1 MSPRPM
7 APSGPP
13 PAASASPPTTTPH
26 ATPTTTPHA
35 TAGASLPL
43 PLAGEGRG
51 EGRRTAPPL
60 TLGRDRGNRTLR
72 YLALAAVAIVMLY
85 PLLWLVGA
93 SFKSNAEIFS
103 SAGFWPDRL
112 DFGAY
117 AKGWKTST
125 EYTFATYF
133 LNSFLITLPRIV
145 VTVISC
151 VLVAY
156 AFARFE
162 FWGRKLLFS
171 IMIAT
176 MMLPLIVLR
185 LPQYLVFREI
195 GWLDSY
201 LPLIVPSAFAT
212 DTFFV
217 FMLVQFLRGI
227 PRDMEEAAQIDGC
240 NALQLLWHIIVP
252 LLKPAIISVIV
263 FQFIW
268 TMNDFMGP
276 LIYLASVEKYPVSL
290 ALKMSIGATEE
301 VEWANV
307 IAISV
312 VALIPSVAVFFAAQ
326 KHFIEG
332 ATSSGVK
339 G

>member
-1 MSPRPM
+1 MSAGLPDQ
-7 APSGPP
+7 
-13 PAASASPPTTTPH
+13 ASRAQVLVRTT
-26 ATPTTTPHA
+26 
-35 TAGASLPL
+35 LL
-43 PLAGEGRG
+43 L
-51 EGRRTAPPL
+51 
-60 TLGRDRGNRTLR
+60 
-72 YLALAAVAIVMLY
+72 AVALLMLY
-85 PLLWLVGA
+85 PLVWLVGA
-93 SFKSNAEIFS
+93 SFKSNAQIFS
-103 SAGFWPDRL
+103 EIGPIPDRL

-133 LNSFLITLPRIV
+133 LNSFLITIPRIA
-145 VTVISC
+145 VTVVSC

-162 FWGRKLLFS
+162 FWGRKVLFG
-171 IMIAT
+171 IMVGT

-185 LPQYLVFREI
+185 LPQYLMFKEL
-195 GWLDSY
+195 GWLDTY

-227 PRDMEEAAQIDGC
+227 PRDMEEAAVIDGC

-252 LLKPAIISVIV
+252 LLKPAIVSVIV

-276 LIYLASVEKYPVSL
+276 LVYLASVEKYPVSL

-312 VALIPSVAVFFAAQ
+312 VALIPSVVVFFLAQ
-326 KHFIEG
+326 RHFIEG
-332 ATSSGVK
+332 ASSSGIK

>member
-1 MSPRPM
+1 MSPTDDP
-7 APSGPP
+7 
-13 PAASASPPTTTPH
+13 
-26 ATPTTTPHA
+26 
-35 TAGASLPL
+35 
-43 PLAGEGRG
+43 GR
-51 EGRRTAPPL
+51 AWP
-60 TLGRDRGNRTLR
+60 R
-72 YLALAAVAIVMLY
+72 YLALGLVALVMLY

-93 SFKSNAEIFS
+93 TFKTNAEIFS
-103 SAGFWPDRL
+103 DVGFWPQRL

-117 AKGWKTST
+117 VKGWKTST
-125 EYTFATYF
+125 EYSFATYF
-133 LNSFLITLPRIV
+133 LNSFAICIPRIA
-145 VTVISC
+145 VTVVSC

-162 FWGRKLLFS
+162 FWGRRLLFG

-185 LPQYLVFREI
+185 LPQFLMFRQFEM
-195 GWLDSY
+195 LDTW
-201 LPLIVPSAFAT
+201 LPLILPSAFAT

-227 PRDMEEAAQIDGC
+227 PRDMEEAALIDGC
-240 NALQLLWHIIVP
+240 NAVQMLLYIIVP

-276 LIYLASVEKYPVSL
+276 LIYLSSVEKYPVSL

-312 VALIPSVAVFFAAQ
+312 VALSPSVAVFCMAQ

-332 ATSSGVK
+332 ASSSGIK

>member
-1 MSPRPM
+1 MS
-7 APSGPP
+7 AVLD
-13 PAASASPPTTTPH
+13 A
-26 ATPTTTPHA
+26 
-35 TAGASLPL
+35 
-43 PLAGEGRG
+43 GRG
-51 EGRRTAPPL
+51 RAWP
-60 TLGRDRGNRTLR
+60 R
-72 YLALAAVAIVMLY
+72 YVALAVVALVMLY

-93 SFKSNAEIFS
+93 TFKTNAEIFTEV
-103 SAGFWPDRL
+103 GFWPHRL

-117 AKGWKTST
+117 VRGWKTST

-133 LNSFLITLPRIV
+133 LNSFAICVPRIA
-145 VTVISC
+145 VTVVSC

-156 AFARFE
+156 AFARFD
-162 FWGRKLLFS
+162 FWGKKALFAV
-171 IMIAT
+171 MVAT

-185 LPQYLVFREI
+185 LPQYLMFRQFDM
-195 GWLDSY
+195 LDSW
-201 LPLIVPSAFAT
+201 LPLILPSAFAT

-240 NALQLLWHIIVP
+240 NPLQLLWHIIVP

-276 LIYLASVEKYPVSL
+276 LIYLSTVEKYPVSL

-301 VEWANV
+301 VEWASV
-307 IAISV
+307 LAISV
-312 VALIPSVAVFFAAQ
+312 VALLPSILVFFAAQ
-326 KHFIEG
+326 RHFIEG
-332 ATSSGVK
+332 ASSSGIK

>member
-1 MSPRPM
+1 VSP
-7 APSGPP
+7 APSYAER
-13 PAASASPPTTTPH
+13 AATLWRY
-26 ATPTTTPHA
+26 
-35 TAGASLPL
+35 TALL
-43 PLAGEGRG
+43 
-51 EGRRTAPPL
+51 
-60 TLGRDRGNRTLR
+60 
-72 YLALAAVAIVMLY
+72 AVAVLMLY
-85 PLLWLVGA
+85 PLAWLVGA
-93 SFKSNAEIFS
+93 TFKSNTEIYTS
-103 SAGFWPDRL
+103 VGLWPSRL

-125 EYTFATYF
+125 EFTFATYF
-133 LNSFLITLPRIV
+133 LNSFAIVVPRII

-162 FWGRKLLFS
+162 FWGKKTLFAV
-171 IMIAT
+171 MVGT
-176 MMLPLIVLR
+176 MMLPLIILR
-185 LPQYLVFREI
+185 LPQYLMFREF
-195 GWLDSY
+195 GWLDTY
-201 LPLIVPSAFAT
+201 APLIVPSAFAT

-240 NALQLLWHIIVP
+240 NALQMLWHIIVP
-252 LLKPAIISVIV
+252 LLKPAIIAVVV

-276 LIYLASVEKYPVSL
+276 LIYLSTVENYPVSL

-312 VALIPSVAVFFAAQ
+312 VSLIPSVAVFFMAQ
-326 KHFIEG
+326 RYFIEG
-332 ATSSGVK
+332 AASSGIK

>member
-1 MSPRPM
+1 MS
-7 APSGPP
+7 AVTHQ
-13 PAASASPPTTTPH
+13 AH
-26 ATPTTTPHA
+26 AERA
-35 TAGASLPL
+35 RALL
-43 PLAGEGRG
+43 
-51 EGRRTAPPL
+51 RTSVL
-60 TLGRDRGNRTLR
+60 L
-72 YLALAAVAIVMLY
+72 AVAVLMLY

-93 SFKSNAEIFS
+93 SFKTNAEIFTE
-103 SAGFWPDRL
+103 AGFWPERI

-133 LNSFLITLPRIV
+133 LNSFAITIPRIL

-162 FWGRKLLFS
+162 FWGKKFLFS
-171 IMIAT
+171 VMVGT

-185 LPQYLVFREI
+185 LPQYLMFKEL
-195 GWLDSY
+195 GWLDTY
-201 LPLIVPSAFAT
+201 LPLVLPSAFAT

-227 PRDMEEAAQIDGC
+227 PRDMEEAALIDGC
-240 NALQLLWHIIVP
+240 NALQLLLYIIVP
-252 LLKPAIISVIV
+252 LLKPAIISVVV

-312 VALIPSVAVFFAAQ
+312 VALVPSVAVFFMAQ

-332 ATSSGVK
+332 AASSGIK

>member
-1 MSPRPM
+1 M
-7 APSGPP
+7 
-13 PAASASPPTTTPH
+13 
-26 ATPTTTPHA
+26 
-35 TAGASLPL
+35 
-43 PLAGEGRG
+43 
-51 EGRRTAPPL
+51 
-60 TLGRDRGNRTLR
+60 
-72 YLALAAVAIVMLY
+72 MLY
-85 PLLWLVGA
+85 PILWLVGA

-103 SAGFWPDRL
+103 EIGFWPSRFDIA
-112 DFGAY
+112 AY
-117 AKGWKTST
+117 VKGWKTSS

-133 LNSFLITLPRIV
+133 LNSFLIVVPRIV

-156 AFARFE
+156 AFARWE
-162 FWGRKLLFS
+162 FPGRKFLFS
-171 IMIAT
+171 VMVTTI
-176 MMLPLIVLR
+176 MLPHIILR
-185 LPQYLVFREI
+185 IPQYLMFKEF
-195 GWLDSY
+195 GWLDGY

-217 FMLVQFLRGI
+217 FMLVQFLRAI
-227 PRDMEEAAQIDGC
+227 PRDMEEAAIIDGC
-240 NALQLLWHIIVP
+240 NPLQLLLYVIVP
-252 LLKPAIISVIV
+252 LLKPAIVSVIV

-276 LIYLASVEKYPVSL
+276 LIYLSSVEKYPVSL
-290 ALKMSIGATEE
+290 ALKMTMGATEE
-301 VEWANV
+301 VEWASA

-332 ATSSGVK
+332 ATSSGIK

>member
-1 MSPRPM
+1 MST
-7 APSGPP
+7 AHIE
-13 PAASASPPTTTPH
+13 H
-26 ATPTTTPHA
+26 AER
-35 TAGASLPL
+35 SRQL
-43 PLAGEGRG
+43 
-51 EGRRTAPPL
+51 
-60 TLGRDRGNRTLR
+60 LR
-72 YLALAAVAIVMLY
+72 YTALLAVAVVMLY

-93 SFKSNAEIFS
+93 SFKSNTEIFTEV
-103 SAGFWPDRL
+103 GFLPSRL
-112 DFGAY
+112 DFGAF

-133 LNSFLITLPRIV
+133 LNSFIITVPRII

-162 FWGRKLLFS
+162 FWGKKLLFS
-171 IMIAT
+171 IMVGT

-185 LPQYLVFREI
+185 LPQYLMFKEV

-227 PRDMEEAAQIDGC
+227 PRDMEEAALIDGC
-240 NALQLLWHIIVP
+240 NAVQMLWHIIVP
-252 LLKPAIISVIV
+252 LLKPAIISVVV

-276 LIYLASVEKYPVSL
+276 LIYLSSVEKYPVSL

-312 VALIPSVAVFFAAQ
+312 VALIPSVAVFFMAQ

-332 ATSSGVK
+332 ASSSGIK

>member
-1 MSPRPM
+1 MSD
-7 APSGPP
+7 
-13 PAASASPPTTTPH
+13 AASALTDH
-26 ATPTTTPHA
+26 AQRSRA
-35 TAGASLPL
+35 LI
-43 PLAGEGRG
+43 
-51 EGRRTAPPL
+51 
-60 TLGRDRGNRTLR
+60 R
-72 YLALAAVAIVMLY
+72 YTVLLAVALLMLY

-103 SAGFWPDRL
+103 EVGFWPER
-112 DFGAY
+112 FGFQAY

-133 LNSFLITLPRIV
+133 LNSFLITIPRIA
-145 VTVISC
+145 VTVVSC

-162 FWGRKLLFS
+162 FWGRKLLFG
-171 IMIAT
+171 IMVAT

-185 LPQYLVFREI
+185 LPQYLMFREV
-195 GWLDSY
+195 GMLDTY
-201 LPLIVPSAFAT
+201 WPLILPSAFAT

-227 PRDMEEAAQIDGC
+227 PRDMEEAALIDGC
-240 NALQLLWHIIVP
+240 NAWQLLLYIIVP
-252 LLKPAIISVIV
+252 LLKPAIISVVV

-312 VALIPSVAVFFAAQ
+312 VALVPSVAVFFMAQ
-326 KHFIEG
+326 RHFIEG
-332 ATSSGVK
+332 TASSGIK

>member
-1 MSPRPM
+1 MS
-7 APSGPP
+7 
-13 PAASASPPTTTPH
+13 
-26 ATPTTTPHA
+26 
-35 TAGASLPL
+35 GASELVL
-43 PLAGEGRG
+43 VRERGR
-51 EGRRTAPPL
+51 PW
-60 TLGRDRGNRTLR
+60 LR
-72 YLALAAVAIVMLY
+72 YLALGAVAIVMLY
-85 PLLWLVGA
+85 PLIWLVGA
-93 SFKSNAEIFS
+93 SFKSNTEIYTEI
-103 SAGFWPDRL
+103 GFWPAHF

-117 AKGWKTST
+117 AKGWRTST

-133 LNSFLITLPRIV
+133 LNIFLITIPRIV

-162 FWGRKLLFS
+162 FWGKKLLFS
-171 IMIAT
+171 VMVGT
-176 MMLPLIVLR
+176 MMLPLIILR
-185 LPQYLVFREI
+185 LPQYLVFKEV

-276 LIYLASVEKYPVSL
+276 LIYLSTVEKYPVSL
-290 ALKMSIGATEE
+290 ALKMSIGAT
-301 VEWANV
+301 
-307 IAISV
+307 
-312 VALIPSVAVFFAAQ
+312 
-326 KHFIEG
+326 
-332 ATSSGVK
+332 
-339 G
+339 

>member
-1 MSPRPM
+1 MSSVAMDTTER
-7 APSGPP
+7 AP
-13 PAASASPPTTTPH
+13 
-26 ATPTTTPHA
+26 
-35 TAGASLPL
+35 LM
-43 PLAGEGRG
+43 
-51 EGRRTAPPL
+51 
-60 TLGRDRGNRTLR
+60 R
-72 YLALAAVAIVMLY
+72 YLILGCIALIMLY
-85 PLLWLVGA
+85 PLIWLVGA
-93 SFKSNAEIFS
+93 SFKSNTEIFS
-103 SAGFWPDRL
+103 SAGFLPSRL
-112 DFGAY
+112 DFSAY
-117 AKGWKTST
+117 AAGWKTST

-133 LNSFLITLPRIV
+133 LNSFLITVPKII

-162 FWGRKLLFS
+162 FWGKKLMFG
-171 IMIAT
+171 IMVST
-176 MMLPLIVLR
+176 MMLPLIILR
-185 LPQYLVFREI
+185 MPQYLMFREF
-195 GWLDSY
+195 GWLDTY

-217 FMLVQFLRGI
+217 FMLVQFLRAI
-227 PRDMEEAAQIDGC
+227 PRDMEEAALIDGC

-276 LIYLASVEKYPVSL
+276 LIYLASVENYPVSL

-301 VEWANV
+301 VEWGNV

-312 VALIPSVAVFFAAQ
+312 VALLPSIAVFFAAQ

>member
-1 MSPRPM
+1 MN
-7 APSGPP
+7 
-13 PAASASPPTTTPH
+13 T
-26 ATPTTTPHA
+26 
-35 TAGASLPL
+35 
-43 PLAGEGRG
+43 
-51 EGRRTAPPL
+51 RTSNTFAERCVP
-60 TLGRDRGNRTLR
+60 DVE
-72 YLALAAVAIVMLY
+72 AAVSQRRKRLNALMRYVVLGLVGLVMLY
-85 PLLWLVGA
+85 PMIWLVGA
-93 SFKSNAEIFS
+93 SFKTNTEIFTEM
-103 SAGFWPDRL
+103 GFWPSRF
-112 DFGAY
+112 DFTAY

-133 LNSFLITLPRIV
+133 LNSFIITVPRII

-162 FWGRKLLFS
+162 FWGKKTLFA
-171 IMIAT
+171 IMVGT
-176 MMLPLIVLR
+176 MMLPLIILR
-185 LPQYLVFREI
+185 LPQYLMFKEF

-240 NALQLLWHIIVP
+240 NPLQLLWHIIVP

-276 LIYLASVEKYPVSL
+276 LIYLSTVEKYPVSL

-301 VEWANV
+301 VEWASV
-307 IAISV
+307 LAISV
-312 VALIPSVAVFFAAQ
+312 VALLPSILVFFAAQ
-326 KHFIEG
+326 RHFIEG
-332 ATSSGVK
+332 ASSSGIK

>member
-1 MSPRPM
+1 MSH
-7 APSGPP
+7 
-13 PAASASPPTTTPH
+13 ASESSSLSDQASRAQTLVRTTLLL
-26 ATPTTTPHA
+26 
-35 TAGASLPL
+35 SL
-43 PLAGEGRG
+43 
-51 EGRRTAPPL
+51 
-60 TLGRDRGNRTLR
+60 
-72 YLALAAVAIVMLY
+72 AVLMLY

-93 SFKSNAEIFS
+93 SFKSNAQIFS
-103 SAGFWPDRL
+103 EVGFWPQS
-112 DFGAY
+112 FEFSAF

-133 LNSFLITLPRIV
+133 ANSFLITVPRIA
-145 VTVISC
+145 VTVVSC

-156 AFARFE
+156 GFARFE
-162 FWGRKLLFS
+162 FRGKKLLFS
-171 IMIAT
+171 VMIGT

-185 LPQYLVFREI
+185 LPQYLMFKEL
-195 GWLDSY
+195 GWLDTY
-201 LPLIVPSAFAT
+201 LPLILPSAFAT

-227 PRDMEEAAQIDGC
+227 PRDMEEAAVIDGC

-276 LIYLASVEKYPVSL
+276 LVYLASVEKYPVSL

-312 VALIPSVAVFFAAQ
+312 VALIPSVVVFFLAQ
-326 KHFIEG
+326 RHFIEG
-332 ATSSGVK
+332 ASSSGIK

>member
-1 MSPRPM
+1 MNTHTSTLS
-7 APSGPP
+7 AEGAVADAE
-13 PAASASPPTTTPH
+13 AAVS
-26 ATPTTTPHA
+26 
-35 TAGASLPL
+35 
-43 PLAGEGRG
+43 
-51 EGRRTAPPL
+51 RRRERINAL
-60 TLGRDRGNRTLR
+60 MR
-72 YLALAAVAIVMLY
+72 YLVLGMVGLVMLY
-85 PLLWLVGA
+85 PMVWLVGA
-93 SFKSNAEIFS
+93 SFKTNTEIFTEM
-103 SAGFWPDRL
+103 GFWPSRF
-112 DFGAY
+112 DFTAY
-117 AKGWKTST
+117 VKGWKTST

-133 LNSFLITLPRIV
+133 LNSFIITIPRII

-162 FWGRKLLFS
+162 FWGKKTLFG
-171 IMIAT
+171 IMVGT
-176 MMLPLIVLR
+176 MMLPLIILR
-185 LPQYLVFREI
+185 LPQYLMFKEF

-240 NALQLLWHIIVP
+240 NPLQLLWHIIVP

-276 LIYLASVEKYPVSL
+276 LIYLSTVEKYPVSL

-301 VEWANV
+301 VEWASV
-307 IAISV
+307 LAISV
-312 VALIPSVAVFFAAQ
+312 VALLPSILVFFAAQ
-326 KHFIEG
+326 RHFIEG
-332 ATSSGVK
+332 ASSSGIK

>member
-1 MSPRPM
+1 MMSTLTDHQSR
-7 APSGPP
+7 AQ
-13 PAASASPPTTTPH
+13 ALLRTTV
-26 ATPTTTPHA
+26 
-35 TAGASLPL
+35 L
-43 PLAGEGRG
+43 
-51 EGRRTAPPL
+51 
-60 TLGRDRGNRTLR
+60 
-72 YLALAAVAIVMLY
+72 LALAVVMLY

-93 SFKSNAEIFS
+93 SFKSNAQIFTEV
-103 SAGFWPDRL
+103 GLWPDRL

-133 LNSFLITLPRIV
+133 ANSFLITIPRIL
-145 VTVISC
+145 VTVVSC

-162 FWGRKLLFS
+162 FWGKKFLFA
-171 IMIAT
+171 IMIGT

-185 LPQYLVFREI
+185 LPQYLMFKEV

-227 PRDMEEAAQIDGC
+227 PRDMEEAAVIDGC
-240 NALQLLWHIIVP
+240 NALQLLWYIIVP

-312 VALIPSVAVFFAAQ
+312 VALVPSVVVFFLAQ
-326 KHFIEG
+326 RHFIEG
-332 ATSSGVK
+332 ASSSGIK

>member
-1 MSPRPM
+1 VSQDIGSSSSRDQ
-7 APSGPP
+7 
-13 PAASASPPTTTPH
+13 ASRAQTLVRTTLLL
-26 ATPTTTPHA
+26 
-35 TAGASLPL
+35 SV
-43 PLAGEGRG
+43 
-51 EGRRTAPPL
+51 
-60 TLGRDRGNRTLR
+60 
-72 YLALAAVAIVMLY
+72 AVVMLY

-93 SFKSNAEIFS
+93 SFKSNAQIFS
-103 SAGFWPDRL
+103 EVGFWPSSF

-133 LNSFLITLPRIV
+133 ANSFLITVPRIA
-145 VTVISC
+145 VTVVSC

-156 AFARFE
+156 GFARFE
-162 FWGRKLLFS
+162 FKGKKLLFA
-171 IMIAT
+171 IMIGT
-176 MMLPLIVLR
+176 MMLPQIVLR
-185 LPQYLVFREI
+185 LPQYLMFKEL
-195 GWLDSY
+195 GWLDTY
-201 LPLIVPSAFAT
+201 LPLILPSAFAT

-227 PRDMEEAAQIDGC
+227 PRDMEEAAVIDGC
-240 NALQLLWHIIVP
+240 NALQLLWHVIVP

-276 LIYLASVEKYPVSL
+276 LIYLSSVENYPVSL

-301 VEWANV
+301 VEWRNV

-312 VALIPSVAVFFAAQ
+312 VALIPSIAVFFAAQ

>member
-1 MSPRPM
+1 MSGGSELILVRERGRPW
-7 APSGPP
+7 
-13 PAASASPPTTTPH
+13 
-26 ATPTTTPHA
+26 
-35 TAGASLPL
+35 
-43 PLAGEGRG
+43 
-51 EGRRTAPPL
+51 
-60 TLGRDRGNRTLR
+60 LR
-72 YLALAAVAIVMLY
+72 YLALGAVAIVMLY

-93 SFKSNAEIFS
+93 SFKSNTEIYTEI
-103 SAGFWPDRL
+103 GFWPARF

-133 LNSFLITLPRIV
+133 LNSFLITIPRIV

-162 FWGRKLLFS
+162 FWGKKLLFS
-171 IMIAT
+171 VMVGT
-176 MMLPLIVLR
+176 MMLPLIILR
-185 LPQYLVFREI
+185 LPQYLVFKEV

-276 LIYLASVEKYPVSL
+276 LIYLSTVEKYPVSL

-301 VEWANV
+301 VEWASV

-312 VALIPSVAVFFAAQ
+312 LALVPSVTVFFLAQ

>member
-1 MSPRPM
+1 VSAVPARYESGDPR
-7 APSGPP
+7 GPAWP
-13 PAASASPPTTTPH
+13 
-26 ATPTTTPHA
+26 
-35 TAGASLPL
+35 
-43 PLAGEGRG
+43 RYVV
-51 EGRRTAPPL
+51 
-60 TLGRDRGNRTLR
+60 LGIV
-72 YLALAAVAIVMLY
+72 AVLMLY

-93 SFKSNAEIFS
+93 TFKNNAEIFTQI
-103 SAGFWPDRL
+103 GFWPPRL
-112 DFGAY
+112 DFSAY
-117 AKGWKTST
+117 AKGWNTSS

-133 LNSFLITLPRIV
+133 LNSFLITIPRIV

-162 FWGRKLLFS
+162 FWGKRWLFAV
-171 IMIAT
+171 MVGT

-185 LPQYLVFREI
+185 LPQYIMFREVHA
-195 GWLDSY
+195 LDTY
-201 LPLIVPSAFAT
+201 WPLILPSAFAT

-227 PRDMEEAAQIDGC
+227 PRDMEEAAMIDGC
-240 NALQLLWHIIVP
+240 NAAQMLWHIIVP
-252 LLKPAIISVIV
+252 LLRPAIVSVVV

-276 LIYLASVEKYPVSL
+276 LVFLASVEKYPVSL
-290 ALKMSIGATEE
+290 ALRMSIGATEE

-312 VALIPSVAVFFAAQ
+312 VALMPSVAVFFAAQ
-326 KHFIEG
+326 RHFIEG
-332 ATSSGVK
+332 AAAGGIK

>member
-1 MSPRPM
+1 MNTLTSKSPADR
-7 APSGPP
+7 ALVDHE
-13 PAASASPPTTTPH
+13 AAVSQ
-26 ATPTTTPHA
+26 
-35 TAGASLPL
+35 
-43 PLAGEGRG
+43 
-51 EGRRTAPPL
+51 RRERLNAL
-60 TLGRDRGNRTLR
+60 VR
-72 YLALAAVAIVMLY
+72 YLVLGLVGLVMLY
-85 PLLWLVGA
+85 PMIWLVGA
-93 SFKSNAEIFS
+93 SFKSNTEIFTEM
-103 SAGFWPDRL
+103 GFWPSRL
-112 DFGAY
+112 DFTAY

-133 LNSFLITLPRIV
+133 LNSFIITVPRII

-162 FWGRKLLFS
+162 FWGKKTLFG
-171 IMIAT
+171 IMVGT
-176 MMLPLIVLR
+176 MMLPLIILR
-185 LPQYLVFREI
+185 LPQYLMFKEF

-240 NALQLLWHIIVP
+240 NPLQLLWHIIVP

-276 LIYLASVEKYPVSL
+276 LIYLSTVEKYPVSL

-301 VEWANV
+301 VEWASV
-307 IAISV
+307 LAISV
-312 VALIPSVAVFFAAQ
+312 VALLPSILVFFAAQ
-326 KHFIEG
+326 RHFIEG
-332 ATSSGVK
+332 ASSSGIK

>member
-1 MSPRPM
+1 MSSS
-7 APSGPP
+7 AIADD
-13 PAASASPPTTTPH
+13 AARGQRLIRF
-26 ATPTTTPHA
+26 
-35 TAGASLPL
+35 TALL
-43 PLAGEGRG
+43 CV
-51 EGRRTAPPL
+51 
-60 TLGRDRGNRTLR
+60 
-72 YLALAAVAIVMLY
+72 AVVMLY

-93 SFKSNAEIFS
+93 SFKSNAEIFTE
-103 SAGFWPDRL
+103 AGFWPSRFSL
-112 DFGAY
+112 DAY

-133 LNSFLITLPRIV
+133 LNSFAIAVPRII

-162 FWGRKLLFS
+162 FFGKKLLFS
-171 IMIAT
+171 IMVGT
-176 MMLPLIVLR
+176 MMLPLIVLW
-185 LPQYLVFREI
+185 LPQYLMFREL
-195 GWLDSY
+195 GWLDTY
-201 LPLIVPSAFAT
+201 LPLILPSAFAT

-227 PRDMEEAAQIDGC
+227 PRDMEEAAMIDGC
-240 NALQLLWHIIVP
+240 NALQLLLYIIVP
-252 LLKPAIISVIV
+252 LLKPAIISVVV

-276 LIYLASVEKYPVSL
+276 LIYLSSVENYPVSL

-332 ATSSGVK
+332 AASSGIK

>member
-1 MSPRPM
+1 MSTAHAQHAER
-7 APSGPP
+7 SRVLLR
-13 PAASASPPTTTPH
+13 TTV
-26 ATPTTTPHA
+26 
-35 TAGASLPL
+35 LL
-43 PLAGEGRG
+43 
-51 EGRRTAPPL
+51 
-60 TLGRDRGNRTLR
+60 
-72 YLALAAVAIVMLY
+72 AVAVVMLY

-93 SFKSNAEIFS
+93 SFKTNTEIFTEV
-103 SAGFWPDRL
+103 GFWPSRF
-112 DFGAY
+112 DFGSY

-133 LNSFLITLPRIV
+133 LNSFLITVPRIV

-162 FWGRKLLFS
+162 FWGKKLLFS
-171 IMIAT
+171 IMVGT

-185 LPQYLVFREI
+185 LPQYLMFKEL

-227 PRDMEEAAQIDGC
+227 PRDMEEAALIDGC
-240 NALQLLWHIIVP
+240 NAVQMLWHIIVP

-276 LIYLASVEKYPVSL
+276 LIYLSSVEKYPVSL

-312 VALIPSVAVFFAAQ
+312 VALIPSVAVFFMAQ

-332 ATSSGVK
+332 ASSSGIK

>member
-1 MSPRPM
+1 MGEHRGSAWPR
-7 APSGPP
+7 
-13 PAASASPPTTTPH
+13 
-26 ATPTTTPHA
+26 
-35 TAGASLPL
+35 
-43 PLAGEGRG
+43 
-51 EGRRTAPPL
+51 
-60 TLGRDRGNRTLR
+60 
-72 YLALAAVAIVMLY
+72 YVVLAAVSLLMLY
-85 PLLWLVGA
+85 PLVWLVGA
-93 SFKSNAEIFS
+93 TFKSNAEIFTEV
-103 SAGFWPDRL
+103 GFWPSRL

-117 AKGWKTST
+117 VRGWKTST

-133 LNSFLITLPRIV
+133 LNSFLITIPRIL
-145 VTVISC
+145 VTVVSC

-162 FWGRKLLFS
+162 FWGKRWLFAV
-171 IMIAT
+171 MVGT

-185 LPQYLVFREI
+185 LPQYLMFREL
-195 GWLDSY
+195 GMLDTY
-201 LPLIVPSAFAT
+201 WPLILPSAFAT

-217 FMLVQFLRGI
+217 FMLVQFLRAI
-227 PRDMEEAAQIDGC
+227 PRDMEEAAMIDGC
-240 NALQLLWHIIVP
+240 NAMQMLLFIIVP
-252 LLKPAIISVIV
+252 LLRPAIVSVVV

-276 LIYLASVEKYPVSL
+276 LVFLASVEKYPVSL

-326 KHFIEG
+326 RHFIEG
-332 ATSSGVK
+332 AAAGGIK

>member
-1 MSPRPM
+1 MS
-7 APSGPP
+7 G
-13 PAASASPPTTTPH
+13 ASADTFEPSD
-26 ATPTTTPHA
+26 
-35 TAGASLPL
+35 
-43 PLAGEGRG
+43 
-51 EGRRTAPPL
+51 RT
-60 TLGRDRGNRTLR
+60 RWVR
-72 YLALAAVAIVMLY
+72 YLVLALVAFVMLY
-85 PLLWLVGA
+85 PLLWLIGA
-93 SFKSNAEIFS
+93 SFKSNQQIFTEV
-103 SAGFWPDRL
+103 GFWPQSI
-112 DFGAY
+112 DFKAY

-133 LNSFLITLPRIV
+133 LNSFLITIPRII

-156 AFARFE
+156 AFARFD
-162 FWGRKLLFS
+162 FWGKKFLFS
-171 IMIAT
+171 VMVAT

-185 LPQYLVFREI
+185 LPQYLVFREL

-201 LPLIVPSAFAT
+201 LPMIVPSAFAT
-212 DTFFV
+212 DTFFI
-217 FMLVQFLRGI
+217 FMLVQFLRSI

-240 NALQLLWHIIVP
+240 NSLQLLWHIIVP
-252 LLKPAIISVIV
+252 ILKPAIISVIV

-326 KHFIEG
+326 RHFIVG
-332 ATSSGVK
+332 ATSSGIK

>member
-1 MSPRPM
+1 MSAHVMRPVVT
-7 APSGPP
+7 AEVIAQQTRRRER
-13 PAASASPPTTTPH
+13 AA
-26 ATPTTTPHA
+26 
-35 TAGASLPL
+35 LV
-43 PLAGEGRG
+43 
-51 EGRRTAPPL
+51 
-60 TLGRDRGNRTLR
+60 LR
-72 YLALAAVAIVMLY
+72 YLALSAVGLVMLY
-85 PLLWLVGA
+85 PILWLVGA

-103 SAGFWPDRL
+103 EIGFWPSHF
-112 DFGAY
+112 DFSAY
-117 AKGWKTST
+117 AKGWKTSS

-133 LNSFLITLPRIV
+133 LNSFLIVVPRII

-156 AFARFE
+156 AFARWE
-162 FWGRKLLFS
+162 FPGRKFLFS
-171 IMIAT
+171 VMVTTI
-176 MMLPLIVLR
+176 MLPHIILR
-185 LPQYLVFREI
+185 IPQYLMFKEF

-201 LPLIVPSAFAT
+201 LPLIIPSAFAT

-227 PRDMEEAAQIDGC
+227 PRDMEEAAVIDGC
-240 NALQLLWHIIVP
+240 NPLQLLWFVIVP
-252 LLKPAIISVIV
+252 LLKPAIVSVIV

-276 LIYLASVEKYPVSL
+276 LIYLSSVEKYPVSL
-290 ALKMSIGATEE
+290 ALKMTIGATEE
-301 VEWANV
+301 VEWASA

-332 ATSSGVK
+332 ATSSGIK

>member
-1 MSPRPM
+1 MN
-7 APSGPP
+7 
-13 PAASASPPTTTPH
+13 
-26 ATPTTTPHA
+26 
-35 TAGASLPL
+35 GARLV
-43 PLAGEGRG
+43 RM
-51 EGRRTAPPL
+51 
-60 TLGRDRGNRTLR
+60 TLL
-72 YLALAAVAIVMLY
+72 LCIAVVMLY

-93 SFKSNAEIFS
+93 SFKTNAEIFTE
-103 SAGFWPDRL
+103 AGFWPHRFSFD
-112 DFGAY
+112 AY

-133 LNSFLITLPRIV
+133 LNSFAIVIPRIA
-145 VTVISC
+145 VTVVSC

-162 FWGRKLLFS
+162 FPGRKLLFS
-171 IMIAT
+171 IMVAT

-185 LPQYLVFREI
+185 LPQYLMFREL

-227 PRDMEEAAQIDGC
+227 PRDMEEAAMIDGC
-240 NALQLLWHIIVP
+240 NAPQLLWHIIVP
-252 LLKPAIISVIV
+252 LLKPAIVSVVV

-276 LIYLASVEKYPVSL
+276 LIYLASVENYPVSL
-290 ALKMSIGATEE
+290 ALKMSISASEE
-301 VEWANV
+301 VDWANA

-312 VALIPSVAVFFAAQ
+312 VALLPSVAVFFAAQ

-332 ATSSGVK
+332 AASSGIK

>member
-1 MSPRPM
+1 VSP
-7 APSGPP
+7 ATDSGRLSDQ
-13 PAASASPPTTTPH
+13 ASRAQTLVRTT
-26 ATPTTTPHA
+26 
-35 TAGASLPL
+35 LL
-43 PLAGEGRG
+43 M
-51 EGRRTAPPL
+51 
-60 TLGRDRGNRTLR
+60 
-72 YLALAAVAIVMLY
+72 AVAVVMLY

-93 SFKSNAEIFS
+93 SFKSNAQIFS
-103 SAGFWPDRL
+103 ELGFWPQSFDP
-112 DFGAY
+112 DAY

-133 LNSFLITLPRIV
+133 ANSFLITIPRIA
-145 VTVISC
+145 VTVVSC

-156 AFARFE
+156 GFARFE
-162 FWGRKLLFS
+162 FRGRKLLFGV
-171 IMIAT
+171 MIGT

-185 LPQYLVFREI
+185 LPQYLMFKEL
-195 GWLDSY
+195 GWLDTY
-201 LPLIVPSAFAT
+201 LPLILPSAFAT

-227 PRDMEEAAQIDGC
+227 PRDMEEAAVIDGC

-276 LIYLASVEKYPVSL
+276 LVYLASVDKYPVSL

-312 VALIPSVAVFFAAQ
+312 VALIPSVVVFFLAQ
-326 KHFIEG
+326 RHFIEG
-332 ATSSGVK
+332 ASSSGIK

>member
-1 MSPRPM
+1 
-7 APSGPP
+7 
-13 PAASASPPTTTPH
+13 
-26 ATPTTTPHA
+26 
-35 TAGASLPL
+35 
-43 PLAGEGRG
+43 
-51 EGRRTAPPL
+51 
-60 TLGRDRGNRTLR
+60 
-72 YLALAAVAIVMLY
+72 MLY
-85 PLLWLVGA
+85 PLIWLVGA
-93 SFKSNAEIFS
+93 SFKTNAEIFS
-103 SAGFWPDRL
+103 ELGFWPSRWSL
-112 DFGAY
+112 SGY
-117 AKGWKTST
+117 EKGWKTST

-133 LNSFLITLPRIV
+133 LNSFLIVVPKIV

-162 FWGRKLLFS
+162 FWGKRFFFGV
-171 IMIAT
+171 MVAT

-185 LPQYLVFREI
+185 LPQYLMFREI

-201 LPLIVPSAFAT
+201 WPLVLPSAFAT

-227 PRDMEEAAQIDGC
+227 PRDMEEAALIDGC
-240 NALQLLWHIIVP
+240 NPIQMLAFIIVP
-252 LLKPAIISVIV
+252 MLKPAIIAVVV

-276 LIYLASVEKYPVSL
+276 LIYLASVENYPVSL
-290 ALKMSIGATEE
+290 ALKMSISATEE

-312 VALIPSVAVFFAAQ
+312 VSLVPSVLVFFLAQ
-326 KHFIEG
+326 RYFIEG
-332 ATSSGVK
+332 AATSGLK

>member
-1 MSPRPM
+1 MSTAHAQHAER
-7 APSGPP
+7 SRVLLR
-13 PAASASPPTTTPH
+13 TTV
-26 ATPTTTPHA
+26 
-35 TAGASLPL
+35 LL
-43 PLAGEGRG
+43 
-51 EGRRTAPPL
+51 
-60 TLGRDRGNRTLR
+60 
-72 YLALAAVAIVMLY
+72 AVAVVMLY

-93 SFKSNAEIFS
+93 SFKTNTEIFTEV
-103 SAGFWPDRL
+103 GFWPSRF
-112 DFGAY
+112 DFGSY

-133 LNSFLITLPRIV
+133 LNSFLITVPRIV

-162 FWGRKLLFS
+162 FWGKKLLFS
-171 IMIAT
+171 IMVGT

-185 LPQYLVFREI
+185 LPQYLMFKEL

-227 PRDMEEAAQIDGC
+227 PRDMEEAALIDGC
-240 NALQLLWHIIVP
+240 NAVQMLWHIIVP

-276 LIYLASVEKYPVSL
+276 LIYLSSVEKYPVSL

-312 VALIPSVAVFFAAQ
+312 VALVPSVAVFFMAQ

-332 ATSSGVK
+332 ASSSGIK

>member
-1 MSPRPM
+1 MTSDVMRPVIT
-7 APSGPP
+7 ADIL
-13 PAASASPPTTTPH
+13 AAQTRRRER
-26 ATPTTTPHA
+26 AT
-35 TAGASLPL
+35 LV
-43 PLAGEGRG
+43 
-51 EGRRTAPPL
+51 
-60 TLGRDRGNRTLR
+60 LR
-72 YLALAAVAIVMLY
+72 YVALGAVGLVMLY
-85 PLLWLVGA
+85 PILWLVGA
-93 SFKSNAEIFS
+93 SFKGNAEIFS
-103 SAGFWPDRL
+103 EIGFWPSHF
-112 DFGAY
+112 DFNAY
-117 AKGWKTST
+117 VKGWKTSS

-133 LNSFLITLPRIV
+133 LNSFLIVVPRIV

-156 AFARFE
+156 AFARWE
-162 FWGRKLLFS
+162 FPGRRFLFS
-171 IMIAT
+171 VMVTTI
-176 MMLPLIVLR
+176 MLPHIILR
-185 LPQYLVFREI
+185 IPQYLMFKEF

-227 PRDMEEAAQIDGC
+227 PRDMEEAAIIDGC
-240 NALQLLWHIIVP
+240 NPLQLLWHIIVP
-252 LLKPAIISVIV
+252 LLKPAIVSVIV

-276 LIYLASVEKYPVSL
+276 LIYLSSVEKYPVSL
-290 ALKMSIGATEE
+290 ALKMTIGATEE
-301 VEWANV
+301 VEWASA

-312 VALIPSVAVFFAAQ
+312 VALIPSVAVFFLAQ

-332 ATSSGVK
+332 ATSSGIK

>member
-1 MSPRPM
+1 MS
-7 APSGPP
+7 
-13 PAASASPPTTTPH
+13 AAFDDHSSRAQTLVRTT
-26 ATPTTTPHA
+26 
-35 TAGASLPL
+35 LL
-43 PLAGEGRG
+43 L
-51 EGRRTAPPL
+51 
-60 TLGRDRGNRTLR
+60 
-72 YLALAAVAIVMLY
+72 AVAVLMLY

-93 SFKSNAEIFS
+93 SFKSNAQIFS
-103 SAGFWPDRL
+103 EVGFWPDRF

-133 LNSFLITLPRIV
+133 ANSFLITIPRIA
-145 VTVISC
+145 VTVVSC

-162 FWGRKLLFS
+162 FWGKKILFA
-171 IMIAT
+171 IMIGT

-185 LPQYLVFREI
+185 LPQYLMFKEL
-195 GWLDSY
+195 GWLDTY
-201 LPLIVPSAFAT
+201 LPLVLPSAFAT

-217 FMLVQFLRGI
+217 FLLVQFLRGI
-227 PRDMEEAAQIDGC
+227 PRDMEEAAVIDGC
-240 NALQLLWHIIVP
+240 NPLQLLWHIIVP

-276 LIYLASVEKYPVSL
+276 LVYLSSVEKYPVSL

-312 VALIPSVAVFFAAQ
+312 VALIPSVAVFFMAQ
-326 KHFIEG
+326 RHFIEG
-332 ATSSGVK
+332 ASSSGIK

>member
-1 MSPRPM
+1 MELSDQRVRSSQ
-7 APSGPP
+7 A
-13 PAASASPPTTTPH
+13 
-26 ATPTTTPHA
+26 
-35 TAGASLPL
+35 
-43 PLAGEGRG
+43 
-51 EGRRTAPPL
+51 
-60 TLGRDRGNRTLR
+60 LR
-72 YLALAAVAIVMLY
+72 YVALLVVALVMLY
-85 PLLWLVGA
+85 PLLWLIGA
-93 SFKSNAEIFS
+93 SFKSNSEIFS
-103 SAGFWPDRL
+103 EVGVWPNR
-112 DFGAY
+112 FEFAAY

-133 LNSFLITLPRIV
+133 LNSFAIVIPRIL
-145 VTVISC
+145 VTVVSC

-162 FWGRKLLFS
+162 FWGKKVLFS
-171 IMIAT
+171 IMVGT
-176 MMLPLIVLR
+176 MMLPLIILR
-185 LPQYLVFREI
+185 LPQYLMFKEL

-201 LPLIVPSAFAT
+201 IPLILPSAFAT

-252 LLKPAIISVIV
+252 LLKPAIISVMV

-276 LIYLASVEKYPVSL
+276 LIYLSTVEKYPVSI

-301 VEWANV
+301 VEWSSM

-312 VALIPSVAVFFAAQ
+312 VALIPSLVVFFLAQ
-326 KHFIEG
+326 RHFIEG
-332 ATSSGVK
+332 ASSSGIK

>member
-1 MSPRPM
+1 VS
-7 APSGPP
+7 
-13 PAASASPPTTTPH
+13 AAHESEARN
-26 ATPTTTPHA
+26 
-35 TAGASLPL
+35 PL
-43 PLAGEGRG
+43 
-51 EGRRTAPPL
+51 
-60 TLGRDRGNRTLR
+60 LR
-72 YLALAAVAIVMLY
+72 YVALGAVALVMLY

-103 SAGFWPDRL
+103 EVGFWPSRL
-112 DFGAY
+112 DLGAY

-133 LNSFLITLPRIV
+133 LNSFAILVPRVI

-162 FWGRKLLFS
+162 FVGKKLLFS
-171 IMIAT
+171 IMVAT

-185 LPQYLVFREI
+185 LPQYLMFKEF
-195 GWLDSY
+195 GWLDTY
-201 LPLIVPSAFAT
+201 VPLILPSAFAT

-240 NALQLLWHIIVP
+240 NALQLLWYIIVP
-252 LLKPAIISVIV
+252 LLKPAIISVVV

-276 LIYLASVEKYPVSL
+276 LIYLSTVEKYPVSL

-301 VEWANV
+301 VAWANV

-312 VALIPSVAVFFAAQ
+312 VALLPSVAVFFLAQ
-326 KHFIEG
+326 RHFIEG
-332 ATSSGVK
+332 AASSGIK

>member
-1 MSPRPM
+1 MS
-7 APSGPP
+7 ANLSVLHADQSLVSDAE
-13 PAASASPPTTTPH
+13 AARSRRRERFSA
-26 ATPTTTPHA
+26 
-35 TAGASLPL
+35 LM
-43 PLAGEGRG
+43 RYVV
-51 EGRRTAPPL
+51 
-60 TLGRDRGNRTLR
+60 LGLVGL
-72 YLALAAVAIVMLY
+72 LMLY
-85 PLLWLVGA
+85 PMIWLVGA
-93 SFKSNAEIFS
+93 SFKTNTEIFTEI
-103 SAGFWPDRL
+103 GFWPSRFDL
-112 DFGAY
+112 TAY

-145 VTVISC
+145 VTVVSC
-151 VLVAY
+151 TLVAY

-162 FWGRKLLFS
+162 FWGKKVLFG
-171 IMIAT
+171 IMVGT
-176 MMLPLIVLR
+176 MMLPLIILR
-185 LPQYLVFREI
+185 LPQYLMFKEF

-276 LIYLASVEKYPVSL
+276 LIYLSTVEKYPVSL

-301 VEWANV
+301 VEWASV
-307 IAISV
+307 LAISV
-312 VALIPSVAVFFAAQ
+312 VALLPSIAVFFAAQ
-326 KHFIEG
+326 RHFIEG
-332 ATSSGVK
+332 ASSSGIK

>member
-1 MSPRPM
+1 MTIS
-7 APSGPP
+7 SG
-13 PAASASPPTTTPH
+13 
-26 ATPTTTPHA
+26 
-35 TAGASLPL
+35 SLQQ
-43 PLAGEGRG
+43 RIV
-51 EGRRTAPPL
+51 
-60 TLGRDRGNRTLR
+60 R
-72 YLALAAVAIVMLY
+72 YGLLLLVALVMLY
-85 PLLWLVGA
+85 PLIWLVGA
-93 SFKSNAEIFS
+93 SFKTNAEIFS
-103 SAGFWPDRL
+103 ELGFWPSRWSL
-112 DFGAY
+112 SGY
-117 AKGWKTST
+117 EKGWKTST

-133 LNSFLITLPRIV
+133 LNSFLIVVPKIV

-162 FWGRKLLFS
+162 FWGKRFFFGV
-171 IMIAT
+171 MVAT

-185 LPQYLVFREI
+185 LPQYLMFREI

-201 LPLIVPSAFAT
+201 WPLVLPSAFAT

-227 PRDMEEAAQIDGC
+227 PRDMEEAALIDGC
-240 NALQLLWHIIVP
+240 NPIQMLAFIIVP
-252 LLKPAIISVIV
+252 MLKPAIIAVVV

-276 LIYLASVEKYPVSL
+276 LIYLASVENYPVSL
-290 ALKMSIGATEE
+290 ALKMSISATEE

-312 VALIPSVAVFFAAQ
+312 VSLVPSVLVFFLAQ
-326 KHFIEG
+326 RYFIEG
-332 ATSSGVK
+332 AATSGLK

>member
-1 MSPRPM
+1 MN
-7 APSGPP
+7 A
-13 PAASASPPTTTPH
+13 
-26 ATPTTTPHA
+26 
-35 TAGASLPL
+35 
-43 PLAGEGRG
+43 AGEMNERAVGDDGR
-51 EGRRTAPPL
+51 TPW
-60 TLGRDRGNRTLR
+60 LR
-72 YLALAAVAIVMLY
+72 YLMLAATAIVMLY

-93 SFKSNAEIFS
+93 SFKSNSEIFT
-103 SAGFWPDRL
+103 SAGFWPSHFSL
-112 DFGAY
+112 DAY

-133 LNSFLITLPRIV
+133 LNSFLITIPRII

-162 FWGRKLLFS
+162 FWGKKMLFG
-171 IMIAT
+171 IMVGT

-185 LPQYLVFREI
+185 LPQYLVFREL

-227 PRDMEEAAQIDGC
+227 PRDMEEAALIDGC

-252 LLKPAIISVIV
+252 LLKPAIISVVV

>member
-1 MSPRPM
+1 MS
-7 APSGPP
+7 AIL
-13 PAASASPPTTTPH
+13 ASERVASEH
-26 ATPTTTPHA
+26 EAQV
-35 TAGASLPL
+35 
-43 PLAGEGRG
+43 
-51 EGRRTAPPL
+51 
-60 TLGRDRGNRTLR
+60 TLR
-72 YLALAAVAIVMLY
+72 RERINATVRYAVLFTVGLVMLY
-85 PLLWLVGA
+85 PLVWLVGA
-93 SFKSNAEIFS
+93 SFKSNTEIFTEI
-103 SAGFWPDRL
+103 GFWPSQF

-117 AKGWKTST
+117 VKGWKTST

-133 LNSFLITLPRIV
+133 LNSFLIIIPRII

-162 FWGRKLLFS
+162 FWGKKILFS
-171 IMIAT
+171 IMVGT
-176 MMLPLIVLR
+176 MMLPLIILR
-185 LPQYLVFREI
+185 LPQYLMFKEF

-252 LLKPAIISVIV
+252 LLKPAIISVVV

-276 LIYLASVEKYPVSL
+276 LIYLSTVEKYPVSL

-301 VEWANV
+301 VQWASV

-312 VALIPSVAVFFAAQ
+312 VALLPSVAVFFMAQ
-326 KHFIEG
+326 RHFIEG
-332 ATSSGVK
+332 AASSGIK